1 MIDIKQHI
9 LALQFKGVV
18 RLFDNN
24 YASAWKTLENLCLT
38 ENLFFCILRSNV
50 KLTNMMI
57 AKLAFLRFTRSTL
70 STLKSVVNASEI
82 PSGNKFLWFNK
93 NVKYQNS
100 PCLLKS
106 FSTSGFLILNNY

>member
-1 MIDIKQHI
+1 MIDIKQHT

-18 RLFDNN
+18 RLFDNT
-24 YASAWKTLENLCLT
+24 YASARKTLENLCLT

-57 AKLAFLRFTRSTL
+57 AELAFLCLTRSTL

-82 PSGNKFLWFNK
+82 PLVTNFCG
-93 NVKYQNS
+93 
-100 PCLLKS
+100 
-106 FSTSGFLILNNY
+106 